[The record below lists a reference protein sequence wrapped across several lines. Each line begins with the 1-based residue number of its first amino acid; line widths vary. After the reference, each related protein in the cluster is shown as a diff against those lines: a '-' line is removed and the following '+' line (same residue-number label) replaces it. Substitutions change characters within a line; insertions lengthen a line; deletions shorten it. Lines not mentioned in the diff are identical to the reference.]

1 MAKKKIEAAEIIIR
15 TTDGGSFKVTGK
27 EAEKLTKKMNA
38 LGGASQTTDR
48 RIKGVTQQS
57 SNATKNFSKQAQTMQ
72 GGLVAVYATI
82 AAQIFAVSAAF
93 QFLKSSMETRNLIEG
108 QKAFGSAT
116 GVAYASMTKSIQQA
130 TQGMLAYKEAAS
142 AGAIGIAAGLN
153 STQLGALAT
162 VAKNASLA
170 LGRDLTDSFN
180 RLIRGV
186 TKAEP
191 ELLDEL
197 GIILRLE
204 NATTKYAVSIGKT
217 REQLNAFERTQAV
230 FNDVLQQGETKFAA
244 IAKLMDPD
252 AFALGQLMKELDDL
266 LMGFQKFMVDGLL
279 PIIKFFKENS
289 LALVAAMGLFV
300 LPIIKSLLPS
310 LDKAFEAS
318 MFKMRSN
325 SRLAIQSFKSM
336 KSSFGDVNA
345 AFRDRNMN
353 AQTSG
358 DYFNKLGAADKGG
371 GPNEARL
378 NKRQIA
384 AYRRHLN
391 ERTGLYKKMTRDQR
405 NELRRHLNMQEAL
418 IKGSTAKTLSI
429 EKAAAQVWKGIWA
442 GKTVVVAA
450 ATAAWRGML
459 AATAAFANKAFA
471 AAAWIGMIAMVIM
484 GIKSLM
490 EKNRNL
496 NDHYRRT
503 NERTKELT
511 ESTKELND
519 ELYRMLEVQKA
530 GNLLTAKSGTEATG
544 QFMTSANIPQLMKN
558 YNEQIKQGKKPSDDV
573 IVGFRKQMN
582 AARTLAPGLH
592 EVALAM
598 QNGNRLTDDQREAA
612 ERLANSYINAG
623 QAAAKLT
630 QNQESLNKSL
640 DKQIRKF
647 TKIPFQ
653 DLLTQYTTTT
663 QGGMDALG
671 MERRKDAQGNLLDP
685 SKLQRSVNE
694 DGSFKGMIGQTKLA
708 NDKRNERIA
717 ELRADMVT
725 STGIGYNA
733 GAFKGSAN
741 KGTFVDFAAE
751 RDADGNVTKLKERA
765 AVEAEINALGFERD
779 DWFYKVFETNMELY
793 GAAEENLKT
802 QQDLNQQKKE
812 DLDIVNRARETLRQQ
827 FVVMQAIEK
836 LQTQGINNEEK
847 RLTGALE
854 LSRLQTLGTSLAN
867 QDAILDQQKLNLM
880 DKVRDA
886 QLKETEAGVALTATK
901 EKLKG
906 ILVEEG
912 MTLEELG
919 KLSTEEL
926 INKAKGLNISTTEV
940 ENAKQGVANAGEE
953 VKISKNNKILK
964 EQQLDLQIALLI
976 NQQGVTDELRIQ
988 AALMRTQAVSAKQIA
1003 LDLKKNPTGAGKAA
1017 ARTAKISN
1025 IQNRTAGNKDLAK
1038 AYKAQRG
1045 DLEADTANFG
1055 VKGAVD
1061 ADGLIIATKNDFQ
1074 KQYNALLQK
1083 EIALKQQ
1090 NKLLAI
1096 DEATLTAEQKG
1107 EFIMGT
1113 LKATKE
1119 TAKFQREQV
1128 FSLNPATQLYNETVL
1143 KLRQAGVAE
1152 AEIDHKLIKETA
1164 IATKHLAIETE
1175 LMSGVTST
1183 LSNGFVSMFQ
1193 TMVDGT
1199 KSFKDGMKD
1208 LTKSVL
1214 TDLAAMFAKA
1224 AALKILLALFPGMGN
1239 MMSGIS
1245 AIPGMGGARYGGQM
1259 TKFRYGGTFA
1269 GGGIANGPE
1278 SGYMAMLHGREAV
1291 VPLGNDRSIP
1301 VDMRG
1306 AGGTGNIVTVNI
1318 TMNGQGQGASQ
1329 VTGDGMQGLGR
1340 SIGNMVQQHLQ
1351 QEMRPGGLLNSQGTK
1366 GRT

>member
-15 TTDGGSFKVTGK
+15 TTDGGSFKITGK

-38 LGGASQTTDR
+38 LGGASQNTDR
-48 RIKGVTQQS
+48 VMKGVTQQS

-108 QKAFGSAT
+108 QKAFGAAT
-116 GVAYASMTKSIQQA
+116 GVAYASMTKSIQKA
-130 TQGMLAYKEAAS
+130 TDGMLAYKEAAS

-230 FNDVLQQGETKFAA
+230 FNDVLQQGETKFSA

-266 LMGFQKFMVDGLL
+266 LMSFQKFMVEGLL

-300 LPIIKSLLPS
+300 LPIIRSLLPS
-310 LDKAFEAS
+310 LDEAFKNS
-318 MFKMRSN
+318 MFKMQSN
-325 SRLAIQSFKSM
+325 SRLAVSSFKKM
-336 KSSFGDVNA
+336 RSSFGDVNA
-345 AFRDRNMN
+345 AFQDRNMN

-391 ERTGLYKKMTRDQR
+391 EKTGLYKKMTRDQR

-418 IKGSTAKTLSI
+418 IKGSTAKTLSV

-450 ATAAWRGML
+450 ATTAWRGML

-471 AAAWIGMIAMVIM
+471 AAAWLGMIAMVIM
-484 GIKSLM
+484 GMKSLM
-490 EKNRNL
+490 ERNRNL

-511 ESTKELND
+511 TSTKELND
-519 ELYRMLEVQKA
+519 ELYRMLEVQNS
-530 GNLLTAKSGTEATG
+530 GLLLNSKSGTEATG
-544 QFMTSANIPQLMKN
+544 QFMTSANIPELMKN
-558 YNEQIKQGKKPSDDV
+558 YNQQIKEGKKPSDDV

-582 AARTLAPGLH
+582 AATKLAPGLFQ
-592 EVALAM
+592 VAEAM
-598 QNGNRLTDDQREAA
+598 QNGKRLTNDQQEAA

-623 QAAAKLT
+623 QAASKLT

-653 DLLTQYTTTT
+653 DLLTQYTTTI

-685 SKLQRSVNE
+685 SRLKQSRNENDDRMGMLGQYDTTQRSRN
-694 DGSFKGMIGQTKLA
+694 KRLAKL
-708 NDKRNERIA
+708 KS
-717 ELRADMVT
+717 DMVT
-725 STGIGYNA
+725 STGSKYYRKHMGSGA
-733 GAFKGSAN
+733 GGQ
-741 KGTFVDFAAE
+741 VIDFAAE

-765 AVEAEINALGFERD
+765 AVQKELNALGFTQED
-779 DWFYKVFETNMELY
+779 TFYKVFSGNMELY
-793 GAAEENLKT
+793 TAAEENLKT
-802 QQDLNQQKKE
+802 QKDLGKQSQE
-812 DLDIVNRARETLRQQ
+812 DLDIMNRTRETLRQQ

-836 LQTQGINNEEK
+836 LQEQGIENE
-847 RLTGALE
+847 RLRLVGALE

-867 QDAILDQQKLNLM
+867 QDAILDQQKLNLA

-906 ILVEEG
+906 ILKEEG
-912 MTLEELG
+912 VTLEELG
-919 KLSTEEL
+919 KMTTQQLIDRAKEL
-926 INKAKGLNISTTEV
+926 TISTKEV
-940 ENAKQGVANAGEE
+940 ENAKQGVTNAGEE

-976 NQQGVTDELRIQ
+976 NQQGVTDQLRIQ
-988 AALMRTQAVSAKQIA
+988 AALMRSQAVSAKQIA
-1003 LDLKKNPTGAGKAA
+1003 LDLKKNPTSVGKAA
-1017 ARTAKISN
+1017 ARTKKITN
-1025 IQNRTAGNKDLAK
+1025 IGLKQTQNTALAG
-1038 AYKAQRG
+1038 AYESQRG
-1045 DLEADTANFG
+1045 DLEADKGNFG

-1074 KQYNALLQK
+1074 KKYNALLQK

-1090 NKLLAI
+1090 NNLLDI
-1096 DEATLTAEQKG
+1096 DSATLTAESKG

-1143 KLRQAGVAE
+1143 KLRQNGVEE
-1152 AEIDHKLIKETA
+1152 AKIDHELIKQQA
-1164 IATKHLAIETE
+1164 IATEHLKIETE

-1199 KSFKDGMKD
+1199 KSFKEGMKD

-1239 MMSGIS
+1239 MMTGIN
-1245 AIPGMGGARYGGQM
+1245 AIPGMGGGRYGGQM
-1259 TKFRYGGTFA
+1259 TKFRYGGYA
-1269 GGGIANGPE
+1269 GGGVADGPE

-1306 AGGTGNIVTVNI
+1306 MPGGGNIVTVNI

-1351 QEMRPGGLLNSQGTK
+1351 QEMRPGGLLNQQGTK
-1366 GRT
+1366 GRA